1 MKAGVGNKR
10 TYNGLGHRRN
20 TTSTKQKKEKQRAY
34 RVLKSEKLRIQA
46 TKDLES
52 TKSIKLAVDAPHV
65 AIVGG
70 GAAGLAS
77 LRCLLALGCNV
88 TLFDRVSLSKQK
100 GDYFYFRYQN
110 LDVQHC
116 FIRLRFIFGCL
127 HTQKQISILA
137 VLKLIE
143 YYFNCI

>member
-100 GDYFYFRYQN
+100 E
-110 LDVQHC
+110 
-116 FIRLRFIFGCL
+116 IIFIFVPKSRCATL
-127 HTQKQISILA
+127 FHSFTFYIWLLAHTKA
-137 VLKLIE
+137 N
-143 YYFNCI
+143 FNSCCS

>member
-1 MKAGVGNKR
+1 MRFFRVSKLILYFLQFLDGWMFIFITKQMKAGVGNKR

-100 GDYFYFRYQN
+100 E
-110 LDVQHC
+110 
-116 FIRLRFIFGCL
+116 IIFIFV
-127 HTQKQISILA
+127 TKI
-137 VLKLIE
+137 
-143 YYFNCI
+143 

>member
-34 RVLKSEKLRIQA
+34 RVLKAEKLRIQA

-100 GDYFYFRYQN
+100 E
-110 LDVQHC
+110 
-116 FIRLRFIFGCL
+116 IIFIFVA
-127 HTQKQISILA
+127 KI
-137 VLKLIE
+137 
-143 YYFNCI
+143 